1 MTRKRT
7 PMFDLAEVLAR
18 PVRVTINGDTKTMH
32 PFEAEVERCAMD
44 ALNGNLAASRR
55 FLKMCLREGLIVKPE
70 QPDDTSENL
79 VIPKDW
85 DRDDFLAMFYKYGRP
100 PWAGERDGL
109 TVAARVALEAAR
121 KSRRT
126 RNAKPSEEDQGE

>member
-18 PVRVTINGDTKTMH
+18 PVRVTFNGDTKTMH

-70 QPDDTSENL
+70 QPDDASENL

-85 DRDDFLAMFYKYGRP
+85 DRNEFLAMFYKHGRP

-109 TVAARVALEAAR
+109 TVAARAAREAAR
-121 KSRRT
+121 KPRRARKGNERGGSR
-126 RNAKPSEEDQGE
+126 